1 MTHDAIPVSVN
12 YDIVAIAVDE
22 LAILRRLAA
31 FARAILEES
40 REELADL
47 DGGWLQDKAEELG
60 LLVRVEVS
68 EPCGDGCSCEDFP
81 QDCLRYSPA
90 VQAAINASRL

>member
-47 DGGWLQDKAEELG
+47 ATEYLKNQHANDP
-60 LLVRVEVS
+60 LLMEKFGKKNNTLLFCFYPENPVR
-68 EPCGDGCSCEDFP
+68 
-81 QDCLRYSPA
+81 RT
-90 VQAAINASRL
+90 